1 MTNEEHRQLIGSVN
15 RALSWPLPEKIRSI
29 SADLAQR
36 QVTLQFVH
44 DGEAGAAEKETIAG
58 IERQVEQSMGDY
70 RVDSTLIRVDAPRPY
85 AEQLLPIVV
94 LAMFE
99 QEE

>member
-15 RALSWPLPEKIRSI
+15 RALTWPLPEKIRSI

-36 QVTLQFVH
+36 EVTLQFVH
-44 DGEAGAAEKETIAG
+44 DGEAGAAVKATIAD
-58 IERQVEQSMGDY
+58 IEQRVEKSMGDY
-70 RVDSTLIRVDAPRPY
+70 QVGSTLIRVDAPKPY
-85 AEQLLPIVV
+85 AEQLLPVVV

>member
-1 MTNEEHRQLIGSVN
+1 
-15 RALSWPLPEKIRSI
+15 
-29 SADLAQR
+29 
-36 QVTLQFVH
+36 
-44 DGEAGAAEKETIAG
+44 
-58 IERQVEQSMGDY
+58 MGDY

>member
-1 MTNEEHRQLIGSVN
+1 
-15 RALSWPLPEKIRSI
+15 
-29 SADLAQR
+29 
-36 QVTLQFVH
+36 VH